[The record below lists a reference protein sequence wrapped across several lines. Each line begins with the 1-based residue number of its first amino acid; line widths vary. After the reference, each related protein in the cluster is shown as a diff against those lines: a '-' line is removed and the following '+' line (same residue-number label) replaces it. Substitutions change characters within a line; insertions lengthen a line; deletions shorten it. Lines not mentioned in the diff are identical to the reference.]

1 MKSTMV
7 IVAFALLALVG
18 SSSTV
23 RLVRSPSALSGARLA
38 RVPIHCAPRASTADE
53 ARPRRVRFLFS
64 DTGGGHRASALALQG
79 AIESM
84 YPGQIECDLVD
95 LFVASEVWPFC
106 EAPAAYRWMAERPAY
121 WKAFFEAGA
130 TPFGAWLNEVVT
142 DCLCGAAYRKLLA
155 ASPRP
160 DCVVSVHPLMQGPAL
175 RALADIDGG
184 IRKTPFATVVTDLG
198 SAHPKWFHTGVDKC
212 YVPSDVL
219 VDIARGVGLETEQ
232 VVLHGLPIRKA
243 FWQGRTPLGSKQV
256 VRQTLGLD
264 SETPTC
270 LVVGGGDGMGG
281 LFSVAS
287 AVGSALGER
296 EGSSQLVV
304 VCGRNEECKSSLGA
318 VKWPSNVH
326 VMVLGFVSEMEQ
338 WMGAADALVTKA
350 GPGTIAEAAAMGL
363 PCVLSGY
370 LPGQEEGNVD
380 FVISGGFG
388 KLNEDPAEIGK
399 TVRQWLDEPD
409 MLAAMSTAA
418 SAAARP
424 DATSAIASDLAK
436 LVLGEVALLSQ
447 PVT

>member
-1 MKSTMV
+1 MV

-184 IRKTPFATVVTDLG
+184 IRKTPFATVV
-198 SAHPKWFHTGVDKC
+198 
-212 YVPSDVL
+212 
-219 VDIARGVGLETEQ
+219 
-232 VVLHGLPIRKA
+232 
-243 FWQGRTPLGSKQV
+243 
-256 VRQTLGLD
+256 

-409 MLAAMSTAA
+409 MLG
-418 SAAARP
+418 
-424 DATSAIASDLAK
+424 IYFLIVLFVK
-436 LVLGEVALLSQ
+436 LIN
-447 PVT
+447 